1 VKVQNLIM
9 QQFFGENVISKCI
22 WSPTIVNDI
31 FNSMEES
38 IDLDFEDSIDK
49 EEILVKRN
57 VKILLLGAG
66 EVGNLNCY

>member
-22 WSPTIVNDI
+22 WNPTIVNDI

-38 IDLDFEDSIDK
+38 IELDLEDSIDK
-49 EEILVKRN
+49 QEILGKRN
-57 VKILLLGAG
+57 IKILLLGAG
-66 EVGNLNCY
+66 EVGNLNSN